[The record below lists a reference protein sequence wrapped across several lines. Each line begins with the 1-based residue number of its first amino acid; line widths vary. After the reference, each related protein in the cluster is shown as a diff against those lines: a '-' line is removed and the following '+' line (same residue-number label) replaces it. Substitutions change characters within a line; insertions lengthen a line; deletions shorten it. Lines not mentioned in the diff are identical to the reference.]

1 MTDLEHYCLTLSV
14 KRNVKDNQTR
24 MPYVLFIAFVIS
36 LSLLNELYDM
46 MCGMAEISDTLSL
59 YIKQY
64 NYEGIVAEYV
74 VGFSYF
80 CDLVSSIL

>member
-1 MTDLEHYCLTLSV
+1 MY
-14 KRNVKDNQTR
+14 
-24 MPYVLFIAFVIS
+24 I
-36 LSLLNELYDM
+36 LNELYDM
-46 MCGMAEISDTLSL
+46 ICGMAEISDTLSL

-80 CDLVSSIL
+80 CDLVSSILQTRAYCNCLSTKNTVYRMTANRT